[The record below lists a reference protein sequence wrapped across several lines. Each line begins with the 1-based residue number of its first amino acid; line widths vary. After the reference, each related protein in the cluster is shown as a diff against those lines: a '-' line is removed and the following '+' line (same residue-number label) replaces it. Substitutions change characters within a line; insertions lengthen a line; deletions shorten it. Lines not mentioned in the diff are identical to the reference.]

1 MKIKIKLMV
10 IFGVFCVF
18 LMMQPSSVFSEL
30 IGPSRTIKGLKNPK
44 GRLSVFSEPPEL
56 DVLLDGVNIGKT
68 PIFSKEVSPGTHL
81 LRVKK
86 TEKEIIILPGK
97 YLQVSLYKG
106 SLIEIPEKKDE
117 ALRETKSEEKTTIQE
132 KKTKYP
138 EKDMDENDPFYWPMN
153 PTGPI
158 E

>member
-1 MKIKIKLMV
+1 MV
-10 IFGVFCVF
+10 IFWFVCVF
-18 LMMQPSSVFSEL
+18 LMIQPLSVFSEL
-30 IGPSRTIKGLKNPK
+30 IEPSRTIKGLKKPK

-68 PIFSKEVSPGTHL
+68 PVFSKEVSPGTHL

-86 TEKEIIILPGK
+86 TEKEIVILPGK
-97 YLQVSLYKG
+97 YLQLSFYKG
-106 SLIEIPEKKDE
+106 FLIEIPEKKDE
-117 ALRETKSEEKTTIQE
+117 ALRKTKPEEKTTIQK
-132 KKTKYP
+132 KKTEYS
-138 EKDMDENDPFYWPMN
+138 ETDMDENDPFYWPMN

>member
-10 IFGVFCVF
+10 LFGIICVF
-18 LMMQPSSVFSEL
+18 LMIQPLSVFAEL
-30 IGPSRTIKGLKNPK
+30 IEPSRTIKGLKKPK

-56 DVLLDGVNIGKT
+56 DVILDGINIGKT
-68 PIFSKEVSPGTHL
+68 PVVSKEVSPGKHL

-97 YLQVSLYKG
+97 YLQLSLYKG
-106 SLIEIPEKKDE
+106 FLIEIPEKKAE
-117 ALRETKSEEKTTIQE
+117 ASKEIKSEEKSETQE
-132 KKTKYP
+132 KKTKDSNMD
-138 EKDMDENDPFYWPMN
+138 KDKYHPFYWPMN

-158 E
+158 K